1 MDANGFNAGA
11 KVAIG
16 TIKEG
21 IAVGK
26 EASKLVEDMQA
37 DINKVVSEQ
46 QKQRVLERKKEAQ
59 LGTIQEQRAYR
70 QFLDK
75 QKAAAAAA
83 TLKADILKE
92 HGKAGWEQYLQ
103 EKATIEKQDLEDKNA
118 VMDDKTRLQ
127 MLAWWCLGAAAI
139 LIYFLTIY

>member
-21 IAVGK
+21 ISVGK
-26 EASKLVEDMQA
+26 EAGKLVEDMQA
-37 DINKVVSEQ
+37 DMNKVVAEQ

-59 LGTIQEQRAYR
+59 LGTLQEQRAYR

-75 QKAAAAAA
+75 QKAAAAAEF
-83 TLKADILKE
+83 LKADILKQ
-92 HGKAGWEQYLQ
+92 HGKAGWDAYLK
-103 EKATIEKQDLEDKNA
+103 EKALVEKQDLEDKSA
-118 VMDDKTRLQ
+118 VMDDKTKLQ
-127 MLAWWCLGAAAI
+127 MLAWWCLGAAAV

>member
-21 IAVGK
+21 ISVGK
-26 EASKLVEDMQA
+26 EAGKLVEDMQA
-37 DINKVVSEQ
+37 EMNKVVAEQ

-59 LGTIQEQRAYR
+59 LGTLQEQRAYR

-75 QKAAAAAA
+75 QKAAAAAEV
-83 TLKADILKE
+83 LKADILKQ
-92 HGKAGWEQYLQ
+92 HGKVGWDAYLK
-103 EKATIEKQDLEDKNA
+103 EKALVEKQDLEDKSA
-118 VMDDKTRLQ
+118 VMDDKTKLQ
-127 MLAWWCLGAAAI
+127 MLAWWCLGAAAV